1 MPSIQVNMVDA
12 IMVQFLKP
20 IFEDDFVEKGM
31 TAWLTDVEWDNS
43 NEGYKLYFDFTDF
56 EEQNEKYFKLVYGS
70 NYHTEALQLDR
81 RENKYTAKEAG
92 YYTQKYSVYYNP
104 ESCVGSRNDDAFER
118 DIRAYL
124 RTVE

>member
-20 IFEDDFVEKGM
+20 IFEEDFVEKGM

-81 RENKYTAKEAG
+81 CENKYTAKEAG

>member
-12 IMVQFLKP
+12 IKVQFLKP
-20 IFEDDFVEKGM
+20 IFEDNFVEKGM
-31 TAWLTDVEWDNS
+31 TAWLTDVVWDNS
-43 NEGYKLYFDFTDF
+43 NECYKLYFDFTDF

-81 RENKYTAKEAG
+81 HENKYTAKEAG

>member
-20 IFEDDFVEKGM
+20 IFEEDFVEKGM

-43 NEGYKLYFDFTDF
+43 NESYKLYFDFTDF
-56 EEQNEKYFKLVYGS
+56 EEQNEKYFKLVFGS
-70 NYHTEALQLDR
+70 NRHTEALQLDR
-81 RENKYTAKEAG
+81 CENKYTAKEAG